1 MFLCNHD
8 VLVAVDDEGGGGDVG
23 EEGAADI
30 SALGES
36 NIILILIIRRLG
48 ISATKTVLIWDKIAQ

>member
-1 MFLCNHD
+1 MCYVFLCNHD

-30 SALGES
+30 SALGEL
-36 NIILILIIRRLG
+36 NIILIIR
-48 ISATKTVLIWDKIAQ
+48 